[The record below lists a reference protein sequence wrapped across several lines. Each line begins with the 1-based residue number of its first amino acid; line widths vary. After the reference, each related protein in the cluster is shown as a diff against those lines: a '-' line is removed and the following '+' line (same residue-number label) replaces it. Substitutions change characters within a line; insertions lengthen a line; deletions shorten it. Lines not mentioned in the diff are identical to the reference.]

1 MRDSFRIL
9 FESKKDW
16 DIYEESLDYVR
27 KIIMGT
33 DLVKEGLT
41 SLCEGSCDKAKEL
54 LADIMVLD
62 EKATQIAMNIKV
74 NIVESIRDPYNREDL
89 LKLTQ
94 SIREIMRA
102 VKAVGHRL
110 AMCEKVE
117 IPEIMKGDL
126 LEMVDLVV
134 LTVKSLEMSLVGMPH
149 NPEDAV
155 KHAANISEHEEK
167 VDNLRRDLM
176 RDLILTGDD
185 MTLTQFYIIRE
196 LIDNLERIADG
207 CEETGYLI
215 ELIVMTSEQ

>member
-41 SLCEGSCDKAKEL
+41 SLCEGNCDKAKEL
-54 LADIMVLD
+54 LVDITAFD
-62 EKATQIAMNIKV
+62 EKATQIAMNIKI

-110 AMCEKVE
+110 AMCENVE
-117 IPEIMKGDL
+117 IPEVMKEDL
-126 LEMVDLVV
+126 LKMVDLVV

-149 NPEDAV
+149 NPRDAV

-167 VDNLRRDLM
+167 VDDLRRGLM
-176 RDLILTGDD
+176 RDLIRTGDD
-185 MTLTQFYIIRE
+185 MTLTQFYIMKE
-196 LIDNLERIADG
+196 LLDNLERIADG

>member
-1 MRDSFRIL
+1 MRDSFRTL

-16 DIYEESLDYVR
+16 DIYEESLNYVR

-41 SLCEGSCDKAKEL
+41 SLCGGRDDRAMEL
-54 LADIMVLD
+54 LDDIIVLD
-62 EKATQIAMNIKV
+62 EKATQIGMNIKV

-94 SIREIMRA
+94 SLREIMRA

-110 AMCEKVE
+110 AMCGKVK
-117 IPEIMKGDL
+117 IPEVMREDL
-126 LEMVDLVV
+126 LEMVDLIV

-167 VDNLRRDLM
+167 VDESRRGLM
-176 RDLILTGDD
+176 KDLIQTGDD
-185 MTLTQFYIIRE
+185 MTLTQFYIMKE
-196 LIDNLERIADG
+196 LLDNLERIADG

>member
-1 MRDSFRIL
+1 MRDSFRTL

-16 DIYEESLDYVR
+16 DIYEESLNYVR

-41 SLCEGSCDKAKEL
+41 SLCGGRDDRAMEL
-54 LADIMVLD
+54 LDDIMVLD
-62 EKATQIAMNIKV
+62 EKATQIGMNIKV

-94 SIREIMRA
+94 SLREIMRA

-110 AMCEKVE
+110 AMCGKVK
-117 IPEIMKGDL
+117 IPEVMREDL
-126 LEMVDLVV
+126 LEMVDLIV

-167 VDNLRRDLM
+167 VDESRRGLM
-176 RDLILTGDD
+176 KDLIQTGDD
-185 MTLTQFYIIRE
+185 MTLTQFYIMKE
-196 LIDNLERIADG
+196 LLDNLERIADG